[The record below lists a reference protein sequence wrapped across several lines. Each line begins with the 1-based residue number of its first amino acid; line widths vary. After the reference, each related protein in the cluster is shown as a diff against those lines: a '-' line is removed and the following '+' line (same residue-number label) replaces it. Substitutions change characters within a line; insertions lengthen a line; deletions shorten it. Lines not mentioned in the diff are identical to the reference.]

1 LPKGSKP
8 RPSRPS
14 DDPLAEAYLKM
25 RAASAQCGRILHDDV
40 GPLLTATGLYL
51 QLLRMDHPETDA
63 EVRQAMQILDQA
75 LDRIRAVS
83 HELAPSPTLR
93 GGLKNALE
101 RLMETLAR
109 QAPEAAATLEYA
121 TLADIPEEAACALY
135 EAAAGAIGLSVG
147 TFGAK
152 RVKVSVRGS
161 RSLSIRIADDG
172 AVGGGSA
179 GRASSRAKA
188 LRGIFRMAG
197 LAEVSGTVVTRKST
211 IVLLRYAIRRTVSGR
226 P

>member
-1 LPKGSKP
+1 
-8 RPSRPS
+8 
-14 DDPLAEAYLKM
+14 LAEAYLKM

-63 EVRQAMQILDQA
+63 EVRQATQILDQA

-83 HELAPSPTLR
+83 HQLAPSPTLR

-101 RLMETLAR
+101 RLMETLAK
-109 QAPEAAATLEYA
+109 QATDPARGIAATLEYA
-121 TLADIPEEAACALY
+121 SLADIPEEAACALY
-135 EAAAGAIGLSVG
+135 EAAAGAIGLAVG

-161 RSLSIRIADDG
+161 RSVSVRIADDG
-172 AVGGGSA
+172 EV
-179 GRASSRAKA
+179 SSRGTGRAKA

-197 LAEVSGTVVTRKST
+197 LAQVSATVVTRRST